1 MSDTQRRRKLGFL
14 PEKGRGR
21 GKDEEP
27 TEKGSG
33 KAYVV

>member
-14 PEKGRGR
+14 PEKGRGG